1 MSEAVMKLI
10 ARVPAVPHGWAVGTG
25 LRSRFILLQSLI
37 SIVLSY
43 QVLSAEEAIL
53 STETQLFI
61 ILGLLMIVAALM
73 LLSPRYVEASWF
85 PSVLVSLDTLTTT
98 LVIYFSGNAR
108 PDLYLTYFLIVLIA
122 ASATSLR
129 RMIALSVVLCLG
141 YLAVLYEGILETGL
155 SSVGDLLG
163 LPILL
168 VMAVFYGV
176 AAHALGRTPEDSR
189 AMSMQMDAIRQQ
201 TSILQATHDD
211 LQAKV
216 ATLQTEFARLT
227 HELERAEQ
235 AKNRVS

>member
-1 MSEAVMKLI
+1 ME
-10 ARVPAVPHGWAVGTG
+10 RVPTVPHGWAVSTG

-43 QVLSAEEAIL
+43 QVLSAEEVIL

-61 ILGLLMIVAALM
+61 ILGLLMIVGGLM
-73 LLSPRYVEASWF
+73 LLPPRYVEAPWF
-85 PSVLVSLDTLTTT
+85 PSALVSLDTLTTT

-129 RMIALSVVLCLG
+129 QMIALSVVLCAG
-141 YLAVLYEGILETGL
+141 YLAVLYIGIMETGL

-176 AAHALGRTPEDSR
+176 AAHALGRTPADGR
-189 AMSMQMDAIRQQ
+189 PIPMQLDAMRQQ
-201 TSILQATHDD
+201 TMTLQATHDD

-216 ATLQTEFARLT
+216 ATLKAEFARLT
-227 HELERAEQ
+227 HELERVKQ
-235 AKNRVS
+235 AKNKVG